1 MKKNVFCILFPLIIC
16 LFSCKFTNE
25 EQVTLK
31 FIQHSY
37 IMHSNENSGY
47 YFKNDQLAITE
58 INYEKGF
65 NLDKIEINN
74 LYKKINYTV
83 PKLVGDGYWS
93 FTFFTTSF
101 DESTGFSNNYLDEQV
116 LYENLTIHFAI
127 YG

>member
-1 MKKNVFCILFPLIIC
+1 MKKNVFCILFSLIIC
-16 LFSCKFTNE
+16 LFSCKFTNK
-25 EQVTLK
+25 EQVALK
-31 FIQHSY
+31 FI
-37 IMHSNENSGY
+37 HSNENGGY

-101 DESTGFSNNYLDEQV
+101 DESTGYSNNYLDEQV

-127 YG
+127 YC

>member
-1 MKKNVFCILFPLIIC
+1 M
-16 LFSCKFTNE
+16 
-25 EQVTLK
+25 K

-37 IMHSNENSGY
+37 IMHSNENDGY

-65 NLDKIEINN
+65 NLNKIEINN

-93 FTFFTTSF
+93 FTFLLQALM
-101 DESTGFSNNYLDEQV
+101 NLQV
-116 LYENLTIHFAI
+116 ILIIIWMNKFYMKI
-127 YG
+127 

>member
-1 MKKNVFCILFPLIIC
+1 MKKSFFCILFLLTIC

-25 EQVTLK
+25 EQVTMK

-37 IMHSNENSGY
+37 IMHSNDNGGY

-58 INYEKGF
+58 INYEIGF
-65 NLDKIEINN
+65 YLNKIEIDN
-74 LYKKINYTV
+74 LYKKINYSV
-83 PKLVGDGYWS
+83 PELEGDGYWN
-93 FTFFTTSF
+93 FTFFTTNF
-101 DESTGFSNNYLDEQV
+101 DESTGYSNNYLDEQV